1 MRKRLLI
8 IASVLGLA
16 FTAGAQSAL
25 EAYQLSQPGLYG
37 TARFMGMG
45 GAFGA
50 LGGDMTT
57 LSFNPAGIGVY
68 RSSEIGATVNLEFQN
83 SSMDFEI
90 GRASCRERV

>member
-37 TARFMGMG
+37 TARFIWVWEELS
-45 GAFGA
+45 A
-50 LGGDMTT
+50 L
-57 LSFNPAGIGVY
+57 LAVI
-68 RSSEIGATVNLEFQN
+68 
-83 SSMDFEI
+83 
-90 GRASCRERV
+90 